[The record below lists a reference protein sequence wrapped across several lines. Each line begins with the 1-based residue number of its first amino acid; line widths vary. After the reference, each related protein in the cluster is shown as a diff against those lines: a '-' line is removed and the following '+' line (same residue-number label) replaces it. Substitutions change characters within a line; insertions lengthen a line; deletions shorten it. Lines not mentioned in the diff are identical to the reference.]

1 MQYYIGKAENFNM
14 GPLEPGV
21 VFLKEA
27 PNHLTLLGLR
37 STFQELEQT
46 FKAKNKIIAAGV
58 NVGDDDNLNRPRK
71 CDTLL
76 APVKAMIKTEEDREK
91 RSNQPIVVYD
101 NG

>member
-1 MQYYIGKAENFNM
+1 M

-58 NVGDDDNLNRPRK
+58 NVGDDDSLNRPRK
-71 CDTLL
+71 KKDTLL
-76 APVKAMIKTEEDREK
+76 SPVKALIKTAEDR
-91 RSNQPIVVYD
+91 
-101 NG
+101 